1 MCATTL
7 TGCTASACIHT
18 DAIAFSEAVD
28 ICGSSPLTNQHQGRD
43 RIAVRTVCVG
53 WSLCVAPDHSEG
65 VVPAAAIKIACAR
78 SGDDRFLRIVVATA
92 RDVLSHAASVLTGL
106 SEITCFT
113 AATTVGGIGEDR
125 SLTSIH
131 LGLVAVGIPVI
142 TVFKRTIAV
151 CTKARGVIEIVA

>member
-1 MCATTL
+1 M
-7 TGCTASACIHT
+7 
-18 DAIAFSEAVD
+18 
-28 ICGSSPLTNQHQGRD
+28 
-43 RIAVRTVCVG
+43 
-53 WSLCVAPDHSEG
+53 CVAPDDPEG
-65 VVPAAAIKIACAR
+65 AVPAAAIKPACAR
-78 SGDDRFLRIVVATA
+78 GGDDRFLRIVIATA
-92 RDVLSHAASVLTGL
+92 RDGLSRAASVLTGL

-151 CTKARGVIEIVA
+151 